1 MSAPPADIPPGDL
14 FLQITA
20 MPRPNRLV
28 PFPRKKEDGTPVC
41 EVSMWVM
48 TQHEKMSASA
58 ATEKW
63 TREQLKDSLA
73 KSNEARRGYDD
84 LYSNR
89 ACVEILFRCC
99 RHPADLTKP
108 FFRTQKD
115 IGEHLTQDE
124 VAVLF
129 NAYMR
134 LEHELG
140 PIVTE
145 LTDAE
150 MEMWLLSLATGGAT
164 VPLDSLSW
172 GARTQLMS
180 FLARRALNSSTDT
193 SSPSTPQSDDSV
205 S

>member
-1 MSAPPADIPPGDL
+1 
-14 FLQITA
+14 
-20 MPRPNRLV
+20 
-28 PFPRKKEDGTPVC
+28 
-41 EVSMWVM
+41 M
-48 TQHEKMSASA
+48 TMNDTNNQLPEERVKML
-58 ATEKW
+58 E
-63 TREQLKDSLA
+63 
-73 KSNEARRGYDD
+73 
-84 LYSNR
+84 
-89 ACVEILFRCC
+89 
-99 RHPADLTKP
+99 
-108 FFRTQKD
+108 D

-180 FLARRALNSSTDT
+180 FLARRALSSSMDT
-193 SSPSTPQSDDSV
+193 SSPTTPPDDDSV